1 MLFFL
6 LLLAA
11 CSAVFGCL
19 FLLLRRYKNSRT
31 GALTALAVADALCL
45 LAIWIYREHDSF
57 LGLVFRHNRGLL
69 GGYLCMLAA
78 VLAHVIWLAAA
89 LARTRRRT

>member
-19 FLLLRRYKNSRT
+19 FLLLRRHENGRT
-31 GALTALAVADALCL
+31 GALAALAAVDALCL
-45 LAIWIYREHDSF
+45 LAVWVYRGHDSF

-69 GGYLCMLAA
+69 GGYLCVLAA

-89 LARTRRRT
+89 LAQTRNRP

>member
-19 FLLLRRYKNSRT
+19 FLLLRRGR
-31 GALTALAVADALCL
+31 GRALLALLPVEALCL
-45 LAIWIYREHDSF
+45 LAIWVYREHDSF
-57 LGLVFRHNRGLL
+57 LGLAFRHNRGLL
-69 GGYLCMLAA
+69 GGYLCVLAA

-89 LARTRRRT
+89 LAQTRNRP